1 MKKCDQWSGLFLLLV
16 AALICWGSL
25 KMPYGSLHKPGPGFY
40 PFWLG
45 LLLAGMSLGLI
56 VEATLTLTA
65 GKEIREI
72 VKADVRWRNVFLV
85 LIALVLYG
93 ALLDYIG
100 FLIGTLLLMILLLRY
115 VEPQP
120 WTTVIGW
127 ALGGALGA
135 YAIFEMWMKLRL
147 PKGILGI

>member
-25 KMPYGSLHKPGPGFY
+25 KMPYGSLHNPGPGFY

-45 LLLAGMSLGLI
+45 ILLAGMSLGLI
-56 VEATLTLTA
+56 VEASLRLT
-65 GKEIREI
+65 GKEILEI
-72 VKADVRWRNVFLV
+72 VREDVRWRNVSLV

-93 ALLDYIG
+93 AALDYIG
-100 FLIGTLLLMILLLRY
+100 FVIGTFVLMVLLLRY

-120 WTTVIGW
+120 WKTVIVW
-127 ALGGALGA
+127 ALGGTLGA
-135 YAIFEMWMKLRL
+135 YAIFELWMKLRL
-147 PKGILGI
+147 PKGFLGF